1 MEFEETLNIGM
12 LQNKLQS
19 DKNSE
24 VDNFIHKS
32 TLENFCNSLAT
43 DCTKFIALQFDLEL
57 GADVSEE
64 TWLKQIATQLNSLA
78 RLIANKKLS
87 ENNIEVRNA

>member
-1 MEFEETLNIGM
+1 MEFEENLNFGM
-12 LQNKLQS
+12 LENKLQS

-24 VDNFIHKS
+24 VNNFIYKS
-32 TLENFCNSLAT
+32 TLENHCNSLAT
-43 DCTKFIALQFDLEL
+43 DCVKHIALQFDLEL

-78 RLIANKKLS
+78 KLIANKKLS

>member
-1 MEFEETLNIGM
+1 MQFEETLNIGM

-24 VDNFIHKS
+24 VDNFIYKS

-43 DCTKFIALQFDLEL
+43 DCVKHIALQFDLEL

-64 TWLKQIATQLNSLA
+64 TWLKQLATQLNSLA

-87 ENNIEVRNA
+87 DHNIEVRNA

>member
-24 VDNFIHKS
+24 VDNFIYKS

-43 DCTKFIALQFDLEL
+43 DCVKHIALQFDLEL

-64 TWLKQIATQLNSLA
+64 TWLKQLATQLNSLA
-78 RLIANKKLS
+78 RFIANKKLS
-87 ENNIEVRNA
+87 DHNIEVRNA